1 MLVPNAK
8 DMNEIIKEALN
19 EYFSDFKEYHLI
31 ILILFTIVISILQ
44 VGQSIWVSYRL
55 ENLKNSLK
63 KSEIKFSRHNEMQI
77 KALSES
83 YQILARL
90 QIAVEQMNLKESSND
105 FYDKW
110 TKEFVDFLRHYKL
123 NKFIYPINMKTKVPL
138 ILENFF
144 KMERMLE
151 LKKKRSSMF
160 EVNNEGGKDCLVDVD
175 EVEHIDEELRKIN
188 QIQTRKFVLDDLK
201 DLKKDIEVF
210 FNKLE

>member
-1 MLVPNAK
+1 MPNGK

-83 YQILARL
+83 YQLLAKL
-90 QIAVEQMNLKESSND
+90 QIIIENITLKESSN
-105 FYDKW
+105 YLYSQWCQKYL
-110 TKEFVDFLRHYKL
+110 DFLKHYKL
-123 NKFIYPINMKTKVPL
+123 NKFIYPINMDTKIPL
-138 ILENFF
+138 ILNNFE
-144 KMERMLE
+144 KMEMMLE
-151 LKKKRSSMF
+151 LKKKRNKMF
-160 EVNNEGGKDCLVDVD
+160 KINNEGGKDCLVSFD
-175 EVEHIDEELRKIN
+175 EVEHIDEELREIN
-188 QIQTRKFVLDDLK
+188 QDQTRKFVLENLK
-201 DLKKDIEVF
+201 DLKKDIEAF
-210 FNKLE
+210 FNRLE